1 METLG
6 RSRVSSRRSAATACR
21 IDWEEEDDWPE
32 AEDASMHSTRQKAA
46 AKPKAKAKAGH
57 PAVEAE
63 QGEHQEQNE
72 GRAASLST
80 DRRDQVVTHV

>member
-1 METLG
+1 
-6 RSRVSSRRSAATACR
+6 
-21 IDWEEEDDWPE
+21 
-32 AEDASMHSTRQKAA
+32 MHSTRQKAA